1 MKAALLVALGT
12 VLVAARVAEAAPTL
26 TNVAVGREGENHV
39 VSCRL
44 LGGLTPERLE
54 EIDAGIETTIGYR
67 LQVYHRRA
75 GLPDQAIAKRRVECT
90 VRHDAL
96 TRQYTLTRRIEGE
109 LQESKATADAEVMRD
124 FMTTLRRVPVVR
136 ADELVPGEEY
146 YLKAKSDIGL
156 MWRFYLIP
164 WPVDTAWERVPLVAV
179 EKESRGPRP

>member
-1 MKAALLVALGT
+1 MILALRGAA
-12 VLVAARVAEAAPTL
+12 AAPTL
-26 TNVAVGREGENHV
+26 TDVAVGREGESHV

-67 LQVYHRRA
+67 LQVFHRRA
-75 GLPDQAIAKRRVECT
+75 GLPDPVIAKRRVECS

-109 LQESKATADAEVMRD
+109 LQESKVTADAEVMRD

-136 ADELVPGEEY
+136 IDELVPGEEY
-146 YLKAKSDIGL
+146 YVKAKSDIGL

-164 WPVDTAWERVPLVAV
+164 WPVDTAWERVPLVTM